1 MLEREGFSVIG
12 EAADGTSGLALAGE
26 LQPDAVLLDVQLPD
40 ASGLDLIDA
49 FRAIDPAPVIVLTS
63 TRDDEEWAE
72 LAVARGA
79 RGFVPK
85 SDLSG
90 AALSELLALA

>member
-1 MLEREGFSVIG
+1 MLEREGFSVVG
-12 EAADGTSGLALAGE
+12 EAADGSSGVALAQE
-26 LQPDAVLLDVQLPD
+26 LLPDAVLLDVQLPD
-40 ASGLDLIDA
+40 SSGLDLIDA
-49 FRAIDPAPVIVLTS
+49 FRAIEPTPIIVLTS

-85 SDLSG
+85 SELSG
-90 AALSELLALA
+90 AALSQLLALT